1 MIAADQLPYLLNQS
15 VVRYSSAGESQ
26 LSYSNTV
33 ITPRIGPI
41 MQAVK
46 QSDVQRV
53 VVGQTITYSVEIS
66 NSGEGAGQVV
76 LRDPAPPG
84 TSFIANSALLN
95 GFPIPG
101 GNPATGIPV
110 GLLEPGTAAL
120 VTFQVI
126 VVSLPADLQIVNMA
140 QLTTSFTTSDSRT
153 ITTTTDSNVN
163 SIAVNATQIAVAKQV
178 NTAVTFVGD
187 TLAYTVSIKNT
198 GATYAYDMLIQDAL
212 PAGAAFLPGSVTVDE
227 EYLPDADPAAGIP
240 VGTLAPGQSTQ
251 ALFRVRVTGLGN
263 TSLTNSAV
271 VTCSVNGVLDT
282 YTTNPVAVDV
292 VEASVSIAKTV
303 NVPQATSGNV
313 LEYQITVRNSSPFAV
328 AATVTDTLPPGTA
341 LVPESVRF
349 NGSELPGAQPGNG
362 ISLGELGPAAESEI
376 RFQATV
382 ASSPSSGAA
391 ISRLENLA
399 RLQIAYRLPDG
410 RMVRQSAVS
419 NPAVTEL
426 MLPIIQVAAM
436 VNPTVSELGGWV
448 QLTTRL
454 ENVGNLAADTRLT
467 QLVPAHMSLIS
478 GTVQL
483 NGNPIPDLAPGG
495 ELALGRV
502 EPFVPYTV
510 TFQAVI
516 NLGTPLRRI
525 RNRVLALYEYG
536 MNQQFSMAEAVSNNY
551 VILIEDP
558 DE

>member
-15 VVRYSSAGESQ
+15 VVRYSSAGQSQ

-33 ITPRIGPI
+33 ITPLIGPI

-84 TSFIANSALLN
+84 TSFITNSALLN

-101 GNPATGIPV
+101 GDPATGIPV
-110 GLLEPGTAAL
+110 GLIEPGTTAL

-140 QLTTSFTTSDSRT
+140 QLTTSFITSDGRT

-163 SIAVNATQIAVAKQV
+163 SIAVNSTQIAVAKQA

-187 TLAYTVSIKNT
+187 TLTYTVFVRNT
-198 GATYAYDMLIQDAL
+198 GATYAYNTLIQDDL
-212 PAGAAFLPGSVTVDE
+212 PAGTAFLPGSVTVDE
-227 EYLPDADPAAGIP
+227 EYLPDADPATGIP
-240 VGTLAPGQSTQ
+240 IGTLAPGQSTQ
-251 ALFRVRVTGLGN
+251 TLFRVRVTGPGN

-271 VTCSVNGVLDT
+271 VTCSVNGVVET
-282 YTTNPVAVDV
+282 YTTNPVTVEV
-292 VEASVSIAKTV
+292 VEASVAIAKTV
-303 NVPQATSGNV
+303 NLSQATPGN
-313 LEYQITVRNSSPFAV
+313 LLQYQITVRNSSPFAV
-328 AATVTDTLPPGTA
+328 TATVTDALPPGTT
-341 LVPESVRF
+341 LVPRSVRV
-349 NGSELPGAQPGNG
+349 NGTELPGAQPGNG
-362 ISLGELGPAAESEI
+362 IPLGELPPFAQGEI
-376 RFQATV
+376 RFQVTV
-382 ASSPSSGAA
+382 TPYPGLGTP
-391 ISRLENLA
+391 ISQLDNQA

-410 RMVRQSAVS
+410 RMVRQSTTS
-419 NPAVTEL
+419 NSAVTEL
-426 MLPIIQVAAM
+426 LLPIIQVAAM

-454 ENVGNLAADTRLT
+454 ENVGNLAANTRLT

-478 GTVQL
+478 GTVLL
-483 NGNPIPDLAPGG
+483 NGNPVPDLAPGG
-495 ELALGRV
+495 EISLGRV

-525 RNRVLALYEYG
+525 RNHVLAPYEYG
-536 MNQQFSMAEAVSNNY
+536 MNQQIYVSEAISNDY

>member
-1 MIAADQLPYLLNQS
+1 MIAADQLHYLLNQS

-46 QSDVQRV
+46 RSDVQRV

-101 GNPATGIPV
+101 GNPAAGIPV
-110 GLLEPGTAAL
+110 GLMEPGTAAL

-140 QLTTSFTTSDSRT
+140 QLTTSFTTSDGRNV
-153 ITTTTDSNVN
+153 TTTTDSNIN
-163 SIAVNATQIAVAKQV
+163 SIAVNATQISVAKQA

-187 TLAYTVSIKNT
+187 TLAYTVSIRNT
-198 GATYAYDMLIQDAL
+198 GATYAYDMRIEDAL

-240 VGTLAPGQSTQ
+240 VGTLAPGQSAQTQ
-251 ALFRVRVTGLGN
+251 FRVRVTGPGN

-271 VTCSVNGVLDT
+271 VTCSVNGVQEA

-313 LEYQITVRNSSPFAV
+313 LEYKITVRNSSPFAV

-341 LVPESVRF
+341 LVPGSVRF

-362 ISLGELGPAAESEI
+362 IPLGELGPASESEI

-391 ISRLENLA
+391 ISRLENQA

-410 RMVRQSAVS
+410 RMVRQSTVS

-454 ENVGNLAADTRLT
+454 ENVGNLAAETRMT

-525 RNRVLALYEYG
+525 RNHVLAPYAYA
-536 MNQQFSMAEAVSNNY
+536 MNAQTHIAEAVSNDY